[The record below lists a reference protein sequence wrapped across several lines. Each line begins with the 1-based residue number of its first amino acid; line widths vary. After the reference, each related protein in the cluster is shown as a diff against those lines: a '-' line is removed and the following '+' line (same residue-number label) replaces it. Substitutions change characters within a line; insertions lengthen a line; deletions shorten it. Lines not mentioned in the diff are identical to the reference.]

1 MRKLLLCLS
10 FALMCAGLRAQHVK
24 VLSVGNSFS
33 LDAFAYVPFLME
45 ELAPEVELDLGVMYI
60 GGCSLERHHGN
71 IQNGTQDYTFWHYH
85 SGDGRWSS
93 DPEKPLQYGLDKMDW
108 DIIVFQQQSSRS
120 RYFDTY
126 QPFLDELL
134 VYTKDRVPSA
144 HFAWL
149 MTQPYGQGYKDLGD
163 MSMEEMWAR
172 VNTCSERVLNETSVE
187 MVIPG
192 GTGIQNA
199 RYTVLDRLGKA
210 GHLVA
215 DGYHLQEGIPALIE
229 GLTATYT
236 FLKFYGKEVDVEKSQ
251 LVVTPEWRKERNT
264 PQPNGE
270 PEEASEEEYRLARQC
285 AKWAIESPWMLKTV
299 E

>member
-1 MRKLLLCLS
+1 
-10 FALMCAGLRAQHVK
+10 
-24 VLSVGNSFS
+24 
-33 LDAFAYVPFLME
+33 
-45 ELAPEVELDLGVMYI
+45 
-60 GGCSLERHHGN
+60 
-71 IQNGTQDYTFWHYH
+71 
-85 SGDGRWSS
+85 
-93 DPEKPLQYGLDKMDW
+93 
-108 DIIVFQQQSSRS
+108 
-120 RYFDTY
+120 
-126 QPFLDELL
+126 
-134 VYTKDRVPSA
+134 
-144 HFAWL
+144 
-149 MTQPYGQGYKDLGD
+149 